1 MNLTVDQLVEIIILF
16 QAGHH
21 VGDLELCKEKKD
33 AWVSSCR
40 ESLRSQAAQAT
51 RDEDRSSLLEQA
63 ELFDRPDELARR
75 HIEHYYSIPEKTRR
89 TNRAGYKMALNDLIS
104 NSSSEL
110 REEHRKAISARLS
123 ARSLPT
129 LSQLELALNR
139 RHQQLLKRGTIRT
152 EEEYYL
158 VQEIV
163 TDTSLEISE
172 EERVKFEKMAVAFE
186 NGRRRER

>member
-1 MNLTVDQLVEIIILF
+1 MKLTVDQLVEIVILF
-16 QAGHH
+16 RAGHQ

-33 AWVSSCR
+33 AWVSSCQEKLRVQASQVTR
-40 ESLRSQAAQAT
+40 E
-51 RDEDRSSLLEQA
+51 EDRRSLLEQA
-63 ELFDRPDELARR
+63 ELFDQPDELARR
-75 HIEHYYSIPEKTRR
+75 QMNHYYSIPEKTRR
-89 TNRAGYKMALNDLIS
+89 GNHAGYKMAVNDLIS

-123 ARSLPT
+123 ARNLPT

-139 RHQQLLKRGTIRT
+139 RHRQLLKRGAIRT

-158 VQEIV
+158 VQEVV

-172 EERVKFEKMAVAFE
+172 EDRAKFERMAVAFE
-186 NGRRRER
+186 NGRRRRR